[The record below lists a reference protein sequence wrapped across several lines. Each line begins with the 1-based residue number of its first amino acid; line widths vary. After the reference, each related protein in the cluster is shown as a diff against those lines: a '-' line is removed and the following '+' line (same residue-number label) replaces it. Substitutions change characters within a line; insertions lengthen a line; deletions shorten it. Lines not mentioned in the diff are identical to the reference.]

1 MELIERTQPLPSK
14 TLKNPPNDPDGTEL
28 FGETVNLGWKSSSP
42 FEVFMDEEP
51 GGNSDDPV
59 VLENL
64 KEKFRHSTI
73 GELTVTNNIVS
84 EIKQTNR
91 GFNMLFTA
99 RRAPMDFALVEDKS
113 AYRRHQRFIW
123 STLDSLVRSRAIDDS
138 IRTDVFLAVECRADV
153 EGTLGGYPE
162 VLLRYGFKLSWGS
175 IDARKSFLEE
185 IDTTMYTPQMC
196 NLIWNEFGLYDKAIH
211 FRNALLKKKFYKHVK
226 YSRLNIP
233 TNHNEALGGN
243 ENENEE
249 DNEGNE
255 NEEDNETE
263 SESGN
268 ENEEDNETESESGN
282 ENEEDNETESESGNE
297 NEEAGPEADPAGLE
311 TDQEADSDDV

>member
-1 MELIERTQPLPSK
+1 
-14 TLKNPPNDPDGTEL
+14 
-28 FGETVNLGWKSSSP
+28 
-42 FEVFMDEEP
+42 
-51 GGNSDDPV
+51 
-59 VLENL
+59 
-64 KEKFRHSTI
+64 
-73 GELTVTNNIVS
+73 
-84 EIKQTNR
+84 
-91 GFNMLFTA
+91 
-99 RRAPMDFALVEDKS
+99 MDFALVEDKS
-113 AYRRHQRFIW
+113 AYRRHHRFIW

-138 IRTDVFLAVECRADV
+138 IRTDVFLAIECRADV

-196 NLIWNEFGLYDKAIH
+196 NLIWNEFALYDKAIH
-211 FRNALLKKKFYKHVK
+211 FRNALLKKRFYKHVK
-226 YSRLNIP
+226 NSRLNIP
-233 TNHNEALGGN
+233 TNLVKTANRAVRDNEALGGN

-268 ENEEDNETESESGN
+268 END
-282 ENEEDNETESESGNE
+282 
-297 NEEAGPEADPAGLE
+297 EAGPEADPTGLE
-311 TDQEADSDDV
+311 TDQEADSEDV

>member
-1 MELIERTQPLPSK
+1 MELIERYEPLNAQELWTELSHWREDRVEEEFVYLEHNLSQYFSK

-73 GELTVTNNIVS
+73 GELTGYYVLAEQQKKYISRFLSKLGIKNIPKDSFHTYFNKNIVS
-84 EIKQTNR
+84 VIKQTNR

-185 IDTTMYTPQMC
+185 IDTTMYTPQRC

-211 FRNALLKKKFYKHVK
+211 FRNALMIYFFYKHVK
-226 YSRLNIP
+226 NSRLNIP
-233 TNHNEALGGN
+233 TNRKLQKHF
-243 ENENEE
+243 
-249 DNEGNE
+249 
-255 NEEDNETE
+255 
-263 SESGN
+263 
-268 ENEEDNETESESGN
+268 
-282 ENEEDNETESESGNE
+282 
-297 NEEAGPEADPAGLE
+297 
-311 TDQEADSDDV
+311 

>member
-1 MELIERTQPLPSK
+1 
-14 TLKNPPNDPDGTEL
+14 
-28 FGETVNLGWKSSSP
+28 
-42 FEVFMDEEP
+42 MDEEP

-73 GELTVTNNIVS
+73 GELTGYYVLAEQQKKYISRFLSKLGIKNIQRIRSIRILTNNIVS

-233 TNHNEALGGN
+233 TNRKLQKHFRTYVTYIKQRDRTKKNMSDKDLQYFFMAL
-243 ENENEE
+243 
-249 DNEGNE
+249 
-255 NEEDNETE
+255 
-263 SESGN
+263 
-268 ENEEDNETESESGN
+268 
-282 ENEEDNETESESGNE
+282 
-297 NEEAGPEADPAGLE
+297 PADIQTSFKSHCTKYCSAFR
-311 TDQEADSDDV
+311 DFIIRQW